1 MIDTCK
7 HVCAKKNK
15 PALIVSQSRQCIIRG
30 QKKKFNRKFKCAC
43 VGNEIK
49 PLKRITLVDLTLNN
63 QTTN

>member
-30 QKKKFNRKFKCAC
+30 QKKNSIVSLNVQALVMKSNR
-43 VGNEIK
+43 
-49 PLKRITLVDLTLNN
+49 LKE
-63 QTTN
+63 